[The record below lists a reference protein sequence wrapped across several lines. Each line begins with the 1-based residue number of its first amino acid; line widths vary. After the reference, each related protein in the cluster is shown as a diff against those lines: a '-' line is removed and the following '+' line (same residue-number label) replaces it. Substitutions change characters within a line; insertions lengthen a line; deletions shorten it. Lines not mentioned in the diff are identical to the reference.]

1 MARFTDQTNYS
12 SPVIASTSTVKHL
25 VKNGSASTLAKG
37 TPVYI
42 TGSTGNDGTN
52 MLIAAAASSSEATSS
67 KTLGLLESTLAPNG
81 IGYVVTEGLL
91 AGLNTNGANV
101 GDPIWLGST
110 PGSVVY
116 GLVAKPVA
124 PQHLVY
130 LGVVTRKQTNNGEYF
145 VKVQNGYELEELHN
159 AIITNPQP
167 GDVLVFDGSNWI
179 NQQPV

>member
-1 MARFTDQTNYS
+1 MARFTDQTEYT

-25 VKNGSASTLAKG
+25 VKNGSGVTLTKG
-37 TPVYI
+37 TPVYV

-52 MLIAAAASSSEATSS
+52 MLVAAAASSSEATSS
-67 KTLGLLESTLAPNG
+67 KTLGLLETTLAPNG
-81 IGYVVTEGLL
+81 IGYVITEGLL
-91 AGLNTNGANV
+91 AGLNTNSANV

-110 PGSVVY
+110 AGTVIY
-116 GLVAKPVA
+116 GLVAKPHA

-159 AIITNPQP
+159 IIITNPQP
-167 GDVLVFDGSNWI
+167 GDVIKFNGSNWV
-179 NQQPV
+179 NQQP